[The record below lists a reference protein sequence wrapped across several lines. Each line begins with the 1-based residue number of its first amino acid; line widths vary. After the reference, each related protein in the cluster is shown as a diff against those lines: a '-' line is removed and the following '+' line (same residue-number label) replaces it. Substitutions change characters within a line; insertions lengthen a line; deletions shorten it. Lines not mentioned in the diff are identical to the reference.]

1 MAFASGNENQHL
13 NLMKKILEIALKE
26 FGQKEI
32 PGVKHNER
40 IVSYAKEI
48 GLDWVNDDETP
59 WCSIFMNWCALKAGA
74 ERTGKATARSWLNTG
89 EATATPELGD
99 VVVLRRGT
107 SPWQGHVGLY
117 ITESEGIIYVLGGNQ
132 ANSVN
137 INACSKKDVLGYRK
151 IHEV

>member
-1 MAFASGNENQHL
+1 
-13 NLMKKILEIALKE
+13 MKKIVEIALHE

-32 PGVKHNER
+32 AGIKHNER
-40 IVSYAKEI
+40 IVNYAREI

-59 WCSIFMNWCALKAGA
+59 WCSIFMNWCAMKAGA
-74 ERTGKATARSWLNTG
+74 ERTGKATARSWLSIG
-89 EATATPELGD
+89 SATKTPALGD
-99 VVVLRRGT
+99 IVVLRRGT
-107 SPWQGHVGLY
+107 SAWQGHVGLY
-117 ITESEGIIYVLGGNQ
+117 ITESEGIVYVLGGNQ